1 MIRVWFWILL
11 ISNVAFFV
19 AMQWGSHW
27 FAAPVSSAI
36 ESELNPQKITV
47 QRWSSAIMPV
57 DSSNVENVEAASA
70 VSAVSAI
77 PTTLACME
85 WAEFSATELPKAQQ
99 RLSSLP
105 LSTPISQRNIE
116 YSSEYWVYL
125 LPIKKAAKLEQK
137 LAELKAAKVED
148 VRLVDTEGAWKGAL
162 SLGTFS
168 SLQLAQA
175 YADTLRKVSGI
186 KVGEFRPARQTTV
199 LVLNHLDGTTLA
211 KLTQL
216 QKEFPQSS
224 LNTIPC
230 P

>member
-27 FAAPVSSAI
+27 FAAPVSNAI

-47 QRWSSAIMPV
+47 QRWSSAVMPV
-57 DSSNVENVEAASA
+57 DTSNVETASA

-99 RLSSLP
+99 SLSSLQ
-105 LSTPISQRNIE
+105 LSVPISQRNIE

-148 VRLVDTEGAWKGAL
+148 VRLVETEGVWKGAL

-175 YADTLRKVSGI
+175 YADTLRKISGI
-186 KVGEFRPARQTTV
+186 KVGELRPARQTTV
-199 LVLNHLDGTTLA
+199 LVLNHLDGATLA

-224 LNTIPC
+224 LNTVPC

>member
-1 MIRVWFWILL
+1 MIRVWFWVLL
-11 ISNVAFFV
+11 MSNVVLFV

-27 FAAPVSSAI
+27 FAPPVSVGV
-36 ESELNPQKITV
+36 EVELNPQKITPH
-47 QRWSSAIMPV
+47 RWSSAVMPV
-57 DSSNVENVEAASA
+57 DASDVMTASA
-70 VSAVSAI
+70 VSAVSGVMPA
-77 PTTLACME
+77 LACME
-85 WAEFSATELPKAQQ
+85 WAEFTAADLPKAQQ
-99 RLSSLP
+99 GLGALQ
-105 LSTPISQRNIE
+105 LSTPAATRNIE

-125 LPIKKAAKLEQK
+125 PPINKVAKLEQK
-137 LAELKAAKVED
+137 LAELKAARVD
-148 VRLVDTEGAWKGAL
+148 DFRLVEAEGPWKGAL

-168 SLQLAQA
+168 SLQVAQA

-199 LVLNHLDGTTLA
+199 LVLNHLNGATLA

-224 LNTIPC
+224 LNTVPC